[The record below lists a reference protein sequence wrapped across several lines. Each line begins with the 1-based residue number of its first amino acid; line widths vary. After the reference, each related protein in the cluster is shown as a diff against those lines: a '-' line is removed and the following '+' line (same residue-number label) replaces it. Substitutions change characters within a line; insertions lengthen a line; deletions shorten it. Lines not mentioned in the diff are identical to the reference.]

1 MIFFVCN
8 VLDCILRILVIQLT
22 LCFPLPTIFVDL
34 SLGQVF
40 VYPSIDLPLLN
51 HSLDFSKFKISTIT
65 STFTWMIRLLII
77 YLSITADILFVQP
90 TYLTSSTSELSGKS
104 KYSTSLSIV
113 PLDISTTTL
122 HSTSLSIEPLDVS
135 PITIASTSL
144 HIEHSDHIASSQNP
158 IITLP
163 STESSV
169 DPCHSSRL
177 SIIESSLIFQNSTV
191 DENYLKISK
200 YYTQWVFP
208 FSNLQHY
215 YKEFTT
221 RRQLNLDVPAG
232 FHQEND
238 LRRQF
243 RDVVTTT
250 KFVPTL
256 PEYNIFQDLSMYCQS
271 AWFIVEFSKK

>member
-1 MIFFVCN
+1 MLLIIFFVCN
-8 VLDCILRILVIQLT
+8 VLDCILCILVIQLT

-51 HSLDFSKFKISTIT
+51 HSLDFSKFKISTLT

-208 FSNLQHY
+208 FSNLRRY
-215 YKEFTT
+215 YKEFKT
-221 RRQLNLDVPAG
+221 RQ
-232 FHQEND
+232 
-238 LRRQF
+238 
-243 RDVVTTT
+243 
-250 KFVPTL
+250 
-256 PEYNIFQDLSMYCQS
+256 
-271 AWFIVEFSKK
+271 